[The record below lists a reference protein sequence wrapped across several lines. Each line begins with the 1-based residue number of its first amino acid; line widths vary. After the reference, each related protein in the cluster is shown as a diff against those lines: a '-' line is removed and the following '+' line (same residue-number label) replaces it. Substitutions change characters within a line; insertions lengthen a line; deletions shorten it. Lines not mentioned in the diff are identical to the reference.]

1 MKNKI
6 SHQGIARAAKYAE
19 RAAEKGEN
27 RVQALARGRKLEM
40 HGMLTNDGIVQRVH
54 PDETVSVGLSD

>member
-19 RAAEKGEN
+19 RATEKGEN

-40 HGMLTNDGIVQRVH
+40 HGMLSNDGAVQTAH
-54 PDETVSVGLSD
+54 PDETLSVGLPS